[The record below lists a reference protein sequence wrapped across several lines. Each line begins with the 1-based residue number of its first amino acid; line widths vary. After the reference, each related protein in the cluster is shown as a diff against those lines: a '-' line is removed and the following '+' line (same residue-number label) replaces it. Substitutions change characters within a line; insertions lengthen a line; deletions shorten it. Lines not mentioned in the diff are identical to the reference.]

1 VLCIS
6 KLQSGNVAGSYAGAV
21 LGMPLSGILT
31 DYWGWEAC
39 FYVYGKSN
47 KKAKLSLTNRAI
59 LKQTLAGDLVIRAL
73 RKTE

>member
-1 VLCIS
+1 
-6 KLQSGNVAGSYAGAV
+6 
-21 LGMPLSGILT
+21 MPLSGILT